1 MYNGDDI
8 LENFIKQLDKNNQL
22 IERMTEVISTMDNN
36 NKEILE
42 KQSEESR
49 KTLVSIT
56 IGLCTSLI
64 VIVGLFIGCYFGSAC
79 GFDKNIKITNDSSSS
94 SSSTT
99 ESEIENEIESKE

>member
-42 KQSEESR
+42 KQSEENR
-49 KTLVSIT
+49 KTLVSIA

-64 VIVGLFIGCYFGSAC
+64 VIVGLFIGFYFGSAS

-99 ESEIENEIESKE
+99 ESEIESEIESKE